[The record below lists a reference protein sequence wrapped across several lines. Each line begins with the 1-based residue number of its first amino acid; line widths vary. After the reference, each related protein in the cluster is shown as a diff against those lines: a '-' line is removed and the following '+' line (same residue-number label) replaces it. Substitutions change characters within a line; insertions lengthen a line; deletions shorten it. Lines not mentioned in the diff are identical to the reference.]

1 MRPGFLGIPKTKEMN
16 PMMIQLTNVRAYHLS
31 EWKSLKNAI
40 KILRFTL
47 RDRFFSLFY
56 AESVTKSPK
65 GGASFLFLS
74 VSLLEIC
81 TTELVKTYVNI
92 GELGSPARKEYFV

>member
-1 MRPGFLGIPKTKEMN
+1 MEIIKKCYQNPKIYAPN
-16 PMMIQLTNVRAYHLS
+16 
-31 EWKSLKNAI
+31 
-40 KILRFTL
+40 
-47 RDRFFSLFY
+47 RFFSQFY